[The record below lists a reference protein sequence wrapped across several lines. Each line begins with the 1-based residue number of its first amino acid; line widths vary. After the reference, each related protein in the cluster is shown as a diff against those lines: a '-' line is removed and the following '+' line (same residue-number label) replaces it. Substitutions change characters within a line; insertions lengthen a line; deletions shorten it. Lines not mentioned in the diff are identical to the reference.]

1 MARKERTMM
10 YAEKPYFL
18 RNKEW
23 FEFDLEKGIAVLTDK
38 APKEAVDAYNKFYE
52 RDIIRGYISKQRYN
66 DNI

>member
-1 MARKERTMM
+1 MM
-10 YAEKPYFL
+10 PTEKPYFL

-38 APKEAVDAYNKFYE
+38 APREAVDSYNKYYE
-52 RDIIRGYISKQRYN
+52 REISCGYIPKRQYN